1 MGSALLTKEDIEKYL
16 KELDL
21 SLQQIGAKG
30 EICMYGGAVMCVV
43 YEARPATK
51 DIDAVFRPTQE
62 IRTAVAQIAQA
73 HDLPDDWLNDAVK
86 GFVVQHSQR
95 ILFNFPNLQVYIP
108 EPDYLLAMKTL
119 AARVDTQDKDDIIF
133 LIKRLGLQTPDEVF
147 KILESYYPRQIIKP
161 ATQFFVEELFATDD
175 IA

>member
-1 MGSALLTKEDIEKYL
+1 MGFGLLTKEDIEQYL

-21 SLQQIGAKG
+21 ALQQVDAKG
-30 EICMYGGAVMCVV
+30 EICLYGGAVMCVV

-51 DIDAVFRPTQE
+51 DIDAVFRPIRE
-62 IRTAVAQIAQA
+62 IRNAVAQIAQA

-86 GFVVQHSQR
+86 GFVVAHPQR
-95 ILFNFPNLQVYIP
+95 ILLNLPNLQVYVP

-133 LIKRLGLQTPDEVF
+133 LIRHLGLKTPDEVF

-161 ATQFFVEELFATDD
+161 ATQYFVEELFEAND
-175 IA
+175 AA